1 MKNLL
6 IAILSLSLIS
16 CTRSE
21 NVNCSKFKTGEFT
34 FSEKSKVRILRSDSI
49 QKEYSQK
56 SGEDFIDEYAINWID
71 SCTYSAKLIK
81 TNHPEGT
88 SMNVGDSMVVTIMR
102 SKDNKYEWQ
111 GMVNGEM
118 KKGIMIKLNE

>member
-6 IAILSLSLIS
+6 IGVLAFSLIG
-16 CTRSE
+16 CAESE

-49 QKEYSQK
+49 QKEYSQN
-56 SGEDFIDEYAINWID
+56 SGEEFIDEYSINWID

-88 SMNVGDSMVVTIMR
+88 SMSIGDSMVVTIMR

-118 KKGIMIKLNE
+118 KKGIMIKLDE